1 MGLGGA
7 AAVAAPVV
15 AKAVE
20 PPVPKTI
27 GISPPVTMV
36 PGSMV
41 DGWYEAVETGWQRVE
56 NTKKLV
62 RGEWFSGYLADAEAG
77 PPKYKAR
84 KFGIKVWRDDD

>member
-1 MGLGGA
+1 MLGLGGA

-27 GISPPVTMV
+27 GISPPTRV
-36 PGSMV
+36 PGSTV
-41 DGWYEAVETGWQRVE
+41 NGWDEVVETVWLKQPTAEAKRF
-56 NTKKLV
+56 TA
-62 RGEWFSGYLADAEAG
+62 WFSGYLADAEAG